1 MKRTILFIPEGML
14 GVEDAAG
21 VAGVLTEESAGGLVV
36 GGLYGASAEKSKV
49 IFWERIINWSILS

>member
-1 MKRTILFIPEGML
+1 ML